1 MRYYSDNHNE
11 VRVRFLK
18 VAVFG
23 HAYAESVANE
33 LCETLQKFSLPL
45 KYLLSLSSD
54 GLNVN
59 KAIKTN
65 INSKLKANYQRELV
79 DTGPCQLHV
88 VHNSFRKG
96 VEGYGSD
103 VENLCIDIYYFFKL
117 SPPRREDYAD
127 VQQKL
132 NLDEFVFL
140 WHVQSQWLSLIP
152 AIERVRKQFPAL
164 KEYFRKLPDSDK
176 NIAKNARYKRIMT
189 FLTSPETMVQLCFL
203 ESVKPIFDKFLESF
217 QVEGPLIHNLYPC
230 MVLLLKQMMSWF
242 LKPKVLQK
250 KTVAELLKLDIKH
263 SDSQLKDSELE
274 IGLRTRQAL
283 NDVKNSGM
291 QKQCYLGI
299 RTFFTETLNY
309 MQKSLALRNPL
320 TEALACL
327 HPAEKAKITSVEK
340 IGKVGDSL
348 PCI

>member
-18 VAVFG
+18 TAVFG

-45 KYLLSLSSD
+45 KYLLLLSSD
-54 GLNVN
+54 GPNVN

-79 DTGPCQLHV
+79 YTGPCQLRV
-88 VHNSFRKG
+88 IHNSFRKG

-152 AIERVRKQFPAL
+152 AFERVREQFPAL

-176 NIAKNARYKRIMT
+176 NIAKNARYKQIMT
-189 FLTSPETMVQLCFL
+189 LLTSPETTVQLCFL

-217 QVEGPLIHNLYPC
+217 QVKGPLIHNLYPC
-230 MVLLLKQMMSWF
+230 MVLL
-242 LKPKVLQK
+242 
-250 KTVAELLKLDIKH
+250 
-263 SDSQLKDSELE
+263 
-274 IGLRTRQAL
+274 
-283 NDVKNSGM
+283 
-291 QKQCYLGI
+291 
-299 RTFFTETLNY
+299 
-309 MQKSLALRNPL
+309 
-320 TEALACL
+320 
-327 HPAEKAKITSVEK
+327 
-340 IGKVGDSL
+340 
-348 PCI
+348 

>member
-1 MRYYSDNHNE
+1 MDQMSTKQLRH
-11 VRVRFLK
+11 
-18 VAVFG
+18 
-23 HAYAESVANE
+23 
-33 LCETLQKFSLPL
+33 
-45 KYLLSLSSD
+45 
-54 GLNVN
+54 
-59 KAIKTN
+59 

-103 VENLCIDIYYFFKL
+103 VENL
-117 SPPRREDYAD
+117 S
-127 VQQKL
+127 
-132 NLDEFVFL
+132 
-140 WHVQSQWLSLIP
+140 WWLSLIP

-189 FLTSPETMVQLCFL
+189 LLTSPETMVQLCFL
-203 ESVKPIFDKFLESF
+203 ESVKLIFDKFLESF
-217 QVEGPLIHNLYPC
+217 QIEGTLIHNLYPC
-230 MVLLLKQMMSWF
+230 MVLLLKQMMSRF

-250 KTVAELLKLDIKH
+250 KTVAELLKLDMKH

-274 IGLRTRQAL
+274 IGLPTRQAL

-299 RTFFTETLNY
+299 RTFF
-309 MQKSLALRNPL
+309 RNNN
-320 TEALACL
+320 L
-327 HPAEKAKITSVEK
+327 HAKVT
-340 IGKVGDSL
+340 GT
-348 PCI
+348 